1 MKKIISKPSFQT
13 VKRSIPFILP
23 ALIAAA
29 VLFLYQVG
37 LFHSGSSRQSVT
49 STFTSPALAGESED
63 SQNPAGPADRAELE
77 AYVECLR
84 RFHERASELINESET
99 WIKGFAEFG
108 NAANVESFKQAVVD
122 LKKQLSPL
130 LSSAKTIIGEA
141 ETGKWKKVAAG
152 REKYGDRLGRYAMLL
167 AGMKAN
173 YQIEVKRKA
182 EADRAVEDI
191 EAFFRK
197 TLAKMLDTRKI
208 LEGNLAIAA
217 SETVK
222 KRELRQFQ
230 FAGEY
235 LIVAGKRLTGKM
247 REKIIAI
254 FPDAYKPG
262 MEPVENQNPFRGP
275 GVTDDDPL
283 KPEGEFPRLRKLQ
296 KSGDYRAVLLLKY
309 GIIEPL
315 YSCHG
320 YMDVLRDDS
329 IQLRKSYVKEL
340 TEKRH
345 EDSLYYMVW
354 RIRTDE
360 DGKVVETMDEWV
372 DDVSWRRYDYWPLGT
387 KVVKRRGELEEK
399 VNMPKKQ
406 SEGQNKEE

>member
-1 MKKIISKPSFQT
+1 MKKAITGPSFQA
-13 VKRSIPFILP
+13 VKKSIPFVLP

-29 VLFLYQVG
+29 VLFLYLTG
-37 LFHSGSSRQSVT
+37 LFQSNNSRQAVISA
-49 STFTSPALAGESED
+49 FTPPASAGEPAD
-63 SQNPAGPADRAELE
+63 SQNPAGPDDRAELE

-84 RFHERASELINESET
+84 RFHERATELINESDG

-108 NAANVESFKQAVVD
+108 NAANVVSFKQAVAD
-122 LKKQLSPL
+122 LKETLSPL

-141 ETGKWKKVAAG
+141 EAGKWKEVAAG
-152 REKYGDRLGRYAMLL
+152 HEKYGDRLGRYTMLL

-191 EAFFRK
+191 EAFFQK
-197 TLAKMLDTRKI
+197 TLAQMRDTRKI

-217 SETVK
+217 SEKVK

-230 FAGEY
+230 LGGEY

-247 REKIIAI
+247 REEIVSI

-262 MEPVENQNPFRGP
+262 MKPVENPDPFTGRGVA
-275 GVTDDDPL
+275 GDDPL
-283 KPEGEFPRLRKLQ
+283 KPEGELGRLRELQ
-296 KSGDYRAVLLLKY
+296 KSGDYRAVLRLKY
-309 GIIEPL
+309 EVTEPL
-315 YSCHG
+315 YSCRG

-345 EDSLYYMVW
+345 EDKLYYMVW

-406 SEGQNKEE
+406 SEGENKEE